1 MSDVRR
7 KHSKMGRVLSAWW
20 LAKEERRLQARVED
34 VLGRQVGPIPFVVVD
49 DVVVCDADRS
59 VVDRPLACLKHI
71 PCGAPPDSR
80 CVQLGA
86 WLDREQRLNTH
97 MVFRAWRGEAR
108 RLSRLRQRFIRYRN
122 RSCRRALI
130 AWSEALSESWR
141 LLMAERVTLQRFR
154 RRVMLNAWSALEQ
167 THVGGRRTTIVL
179 REAAGRLMR
188 RTLGMTWELWR
199 CLHQAERRK
208 VYIMGKF
215 VSIMTHKT
223 LNRALHSWLA
233 MHQAE
238 RRKVYIM
245 GKFVSIMT
253 NKTLSK
259 ALRTWVEA
267 HEARKQNRAIIK
279 MVIKRMINGKMAN
292 AFSSW
297 KDMHEHRKRI
307 VSVRLPPSPTASI
320 LEYVHKALMP
330 CSLLPTHSRDR
341 ETDPVI
347 GPNNPDGGQGY
358 MQNAFQRNQQCISDV
373 A

>member
-1 MSDVRR
+1 
-7 KHSKMGRVLSAWW
+7 
-20 LAKEERRLQARVED
+20 
-34 VLGRQVGPIPFVVVD
+34 
-49 DVVVCDADRS
+49 
-59 VVDRPLACLKHI
+59 
-71 PCGAPPDSR
+71 
-80 CVQLGA
+80 
-86 WLDREQRLNTH
+86 
-97 MVFRAWRGEAR
+97 
-108 RLSRLRQRFIRYRN
+108 
-122 RSCRRALI
+122 
-130 AWSEALSESWR
+130 
-141 LLMAERVTLQRFR
+141 
-154 RRVMLNAWSALEQ
+154 
-167 THVGGRRTTIVL
+167 
-179 REAAGRLMR
+179 
-188 RTLGMTWELWR
+188 
-199 CLHQAERRK
+199 
-208 VYIMGKF
+208 
-215 VSIMTHKT
+215 
-223 LNRALHSWLA
+223 